1 MVTVEANETGV
12 EQRLRS
18 GRLTCPGCA
27 GVLTGWG
34 HGRERMLRGQAG
46 PVRVRPRRSRCVTC
60 GITHMLLPVTLLV
73 RRADMAAVIGA
84 ALAAKASG
92 AGYRSIAAVLG
103 RPADTV
109 RGWLRRFAG
118 RVEAVRGVFTVWL
131 RALAADPVMPE
142 PAGNPWADA
151 LAAIGAAAAAAAV
164 RFVVPG
170 VPVWEL
176 ATAISSG
183 RLLAPGWPDMSI
195 NTSCP

>member
-1 MVTVEANETGV
+1 MVTVEANETSV

-18 GRLTCPGCA
+18 GLLACPGCA

-34 HGRERMLRGQAG
+34 YGRERMVRGLAG
-46 PVRVRPRRSRCVTC
+46 PVRVRPRRSRCTTC
-60 GITHMLLPVTLLV
+60 RATHVLLPVVLLV
-73 RRADMAAVIGA
+73 RRADLAVVIGA
-84 ALAAKASG
+84 ALALKAAG
-92 AGYRSIAAVLG
+92 AGYRSIAAGLD

-118 RVEAVRGVFTVWL
+118 RVDAVRGVFTVWL

-151 LAAIGAAAAAAAV
+151 LAVLEAAAHAATGRFAV
-164 RFVVPG
+164 ST

-176 ATAISSG
+176 ATAISDG
-183 RLLAPGWPDMSI
+183 RLLAPSWPDMSI